1 MNVLVRDVDIDL
13 LRQQLH
19 YMSEMSCM
27 DYCFQ
32 GSPLFGAH
40 SAPEGLEG
48 VRKTLE
54 RMLGSTITKC
64 LPREHEEGYDDSQDP
79 RVNGEL

>member
-1 MNVLVRDVDIDL
+1 MSESQTEYIDVTPHGKRPRGVMNVLVRDVDIDL

-54 RMLGSTITKC
+54 RMLGSTI
-64 LPREHEEGYDDSQDP
+64 
-79 RVNGEL
+79 